1 MLIRILIIIS
11 FFISCSNKYQ
21 YPISDKNENFF
32 KETLLQKNKILFQ
45 SENKFIDSIIK
56 ISNLNFYTDSTGV
69 RILIDKK
76 NNNYKSNIRPKKGDV
91 VFIKYSCIV
100 LENQNSFKELLRD
113 DYLNFKLGYSKQMRG
128 LNFAI
133 KSLKVGDEAMIII
146 PSYLGFGLTG
156 YIDLVPPHST
166 ILLNIKL
173 LNIKS

>member
-56 ISNLNFYTDSTGV
+56 ISNLNFCTDSTGV

-166 ILLNIKL
+166 ILLTIKL